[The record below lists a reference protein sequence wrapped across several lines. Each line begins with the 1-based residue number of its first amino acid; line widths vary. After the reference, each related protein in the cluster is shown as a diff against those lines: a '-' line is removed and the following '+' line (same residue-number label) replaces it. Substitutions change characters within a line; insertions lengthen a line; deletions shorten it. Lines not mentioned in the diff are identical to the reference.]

1 MARSNLETD
10 HGQAGHAGT
19 LAARQPGH
27 NVEVAVK
34 AKLKAKTD
42 VTTAAKATTKV
53 KTKVQAQVQKSSIVT
68 PVALWPQKDQQCW
81 REGTDPIAGLRRPRY
96 ADTLTPRSI
105 KAAWQ
110 SHGRLL
116 HILAE
121 HGLLDPDIGPA
132 ARVTFE
138 SVALYFDELRAAGNS
153 DNTIKGRMFHL
164 RTGLH
169 IMAPKVSFDWITRP
183 DDVPLDAILKQEL
196 RDDLFVPDAKLLFEW
211 GLSMMTD
218 QPLPEDSTERLETCR
233 KFRNGLIIALLACRA
248 PRLGSLSQM
257 RLGKNLYK
265 RNGEYWA
272 RLQSMIVKNKRELHY
287 SLPEIL
293 TPYLDR
299 YVSEIRSK
307 LLDPVATD
315 AVWGNGDGGAF
326 TYRSIQTMLFRR
338 TQAKVG
344 QKFDAAFGPHRFRH
358 AFATA
363 LAEADPTNPGL
374 AAVILGITEGV
385 VAAHYRQAR
394 QADAARKLQANLA
407 EERERTRHIAER
419 AFGRRSG

>member
-1 MARSNLETD
+1 MAR
-10 HGQAGHAGT
+10 A
-19 LAARQPGH
+19 P
-27 NVEVAVK
+27 
-34 AKLKAKTD
+34 AKT
-42 VTTAAKATTKV
+42 KAT
-53 KTKVQAQVQKSSIVT
+53 AIVV

-81 REGTDPIAGLRRPRY
+81 HEGTDPIPGLRRPRY
-96 ADTLTPRSI
+96 ADTLTARSI
-105 KAAWQ
+105 DAARK
-110 SHGRLL
+110 SYGRLL

-138 SVALYFDELRAAGNS
+138 SAALYFDELRAAGNG

-164 RTGLH
+164 RTALH
-169 IMAPKVSFDWITRP
+169 IMAPKVNFDWITRP
-183 DDVPLDAILKQEL
+183 DDVPLDAILKQAP

-233 KFRNGLIIALLACRA
+233 NFRNGLIIVLLACRA
-248 PRLGSLSQM
+248 PRLGSLAQM

-272 RLQSMIVKNKRELHY
+272 RLQSMIVKNKRELRY

-293 TPYLDR
+293 TSYVDR
-299 YVSEIRSK
+299 YLNEIRPK

-315 AVWGNGDGGAF
+315 AVWGNGDGGVF
-326 TYRSIQTMLFRR
+326 TYRSIQTMIFRR
-338 TQAKVG
+338 TQAEVG
-344 QKFDAAFGPHRFRH
+344 QKFDEDFGPHRFRH

-374 AAVILGITEGV
+374 AAVVLGISESV
-385 VAAHYRQAR
+385 INEHYRQAR
-394 QADAARKLQANLA
+394 QTDAARKLQANLA

-419 AFGRRSG
+419 AFGRRLS

>member
-1 MARSNLETD
+1 MARAPAKTK
-10 HGQAGHAGT
+10 
-19 LAARQPGH
+19 
-27 NVEVAVK
+27 VK
-34 AKLKAKTD
+34 AK
-42 VTTAAKATTKV
+42 AAA
-53 KTKVQAQVQKSSIVT
+53 IVM
-68 PVALWPQKDQQCW
+68 PVALWPMQDQQCW
-81 REGTDPIAGLRRPRY
+81 FENTAMVRGLRRQRY
-96 ADTLTPRSI
+96 VDTLTPRSI

-110 SHGRLL
+110 SYGRLL
-116 HILAE
+116 HILAQ
-121 HGLLDPDIGPA
+121 HGLLDQDIGPEE
-132 ARVTFE
+132 RVSFE
-138 SVALYFDELRAAGNS
+138 TVALYFDELRAADNC

-164 RTGLH
+164 RTALH
-169 IMAPKVSFDWITRP
+169 LMAPKVNFDWITRP
-183 DDVPLDAILKQEL
+183 GDVPLDAILKQEL

-272 RLQSMIVKNKRELHY
+272 RLQSMIVKNKRELSY

-293 TPYLDR
+293 TSYVDR
-299 YVSEIRSK
+299 YLNEIRPK

-315 AVWGNGDGGAF
+315 AVWGNGDGGVF
-326 TYRSIQTMLFRR
+326 TYRSIQTMIFRR
-338 TQAKVG
+338 TQAEVG
-344 QKFDAAFGPHRFRH
+344 QKFDEDFGPHRFRH

-374 AAVILGITEGV
+374 AAVVLGISESV
-385 VAAHYRQAR
+385 INEHYRQAR

-419 AFGRRSG
+419 AFGRRLS